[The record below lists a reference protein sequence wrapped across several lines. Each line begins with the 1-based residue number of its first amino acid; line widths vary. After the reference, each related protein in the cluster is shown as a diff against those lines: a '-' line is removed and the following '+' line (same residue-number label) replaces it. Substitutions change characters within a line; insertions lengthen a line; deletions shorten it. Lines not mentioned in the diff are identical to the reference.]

1 MLKHSFTF
9 GGVDMQEKYG
19 VWVVSYDTFAP
30 PLRQRMVTVPF
41 RSGSYDYGA
50 KYYDNRTLRL
60 TCDTRIKKTR
70 NDIREL
76 AYVLSFKNEIALWD
90 EPEKRYVGR
99 MYDPSELEDI
109 YQTIYKFSITF
120 ICDPFAYG
128 DVVSDDL
135 QSGKNAPDYAGTA
148 DAPTRITITNAGSTS
163 ISGIQIVTNVKR
175 HAY

>member
-1 MLKHSFTF
+1 M
-9 GGVDMQEKYG
+9 
-19 VWVVSYDTFAP
+19 
-30 PLRQRMVTVPF
+30 
-41 RSGSYDYGA
+41 
-50 KYYDNRTLRL
+50 RL

-90 EPEKRYVGR
+90 EPEKRYIGR

-120 ICDPFAYG
+120 ICEPFAYG

-135 QSGKNAPDYAGTA
+135 QSGKNAPKYEGTA